1 MRNISLSAL
10 LVVAGS
16 GIAFAD
22 SGSVSLGYG
31 QFNINNLDINTTT
44 LSGTFEKNF
53 ANGLTV
59 NATGRHSGLS
69 GAGAGAGDVTNAFVD
84 LTYGF
89 QSGTYIGG
97 YLQRTQIEDVLAEAN
112 GFILGYKVGA
122 TDLSGFYGETDTPS
136 GTTDDWGLAASYE
149 APNWAVHVSHQ
160 VMDFDGND
168 TKATGI
174 AVGYMFETNISV
186 FAAYT
191 SFDHLNGLINGLS
204 SSSIGA
210 SYALNNTFSG
220 VPIVASAEY
229 TSINNDGLTFEKLS
243 FMLTMQFGNETGII
257 PDQSFAGSV
266 ANPGYSA
273 LASLYDGI
281 Y

>member
-1 MRNISLSAL
+1 M
-10 LVVAGS
+10 
-16 GIAFAD
+16 
-22 SGSVSLGYG
+22 
-31 QFNINNLDINTTT
+31 
-44 LSGTFEKNF
+44 
-53 ANGLTV
+53 
-59 NATGRHSGLS
+59 
-69 GAGAGAGDVTNAFVD
+69 TNAFVD

-97 YLQRTQIEDVLAEAN
+97 YLQRTQIEDALDAY
-112 GFILGYKVGA
+112 GFILGHKVGA

-174 AVGYMFETNISV
+174 AVGYMFESNISV

-191 SFDHLNGLINGLS
+191 SFGHFDGLIDGLS

-229 TSINNDGLTFEKLS
+229 TSIDNGSSSFEKLS

>member
-1 MRNISLSAL
+1 MRKISLAAL

-16 GIAFAD
+16 GMAFAD

-31 QFNINNLDINTTT
+31 QINTNNVDINTTT

-59 NATGRHSGLS
+59 NAIGRHSGS
-69 GAGAGAGDVTNAFVD
+69 NGAVAVEVTNAFVD

-97 YLQRTQIEDVLAEAN
+97 YLQRTLIMGSALNAY

-122 TDLSGFYGETDTPS
+122 TELSAFYGETDIS
-136 GTTDDWGLAASYE
+136 NGTTDDWGLAASYE
-149 APNWAVHVSHQ
+149 APNWAAHASHQ
-160 VMDFDGND
+160 VMDSDSVD
-168 TKATGI
+168 PKATGI
-174 AVGYMFETNISV
+174 AGGYMFKSNISV
-186 FAAYT
+186 FAAYA
-191 SFDHLNGLINGLS
+191 SFDNFNDLS
-204 SSSIGA
+204 SGSIGA
-210 SYALNNTFSG
+210 SYAFNNTFSG

-229 TSINNDGLTFEKLS
+229 MNIDTDYATSEKLS
-243 FMLTMQFGNETGII
+243 FMLTMQFGNEPGII

-266 ANPGYSA
+266 ANPGYSSN
-273 LASLYDGI
+273 ASFFDGI